1 MSGTRSGQAAH
12 YDGLLAEHY
21 SWMFG
26 DSRAGAVEAQAAWLS
41 RAGVDAPGR
50 CVDLGCG
57 SGFQSEALLRCGAT
71 SVLAVDL
78 SQPLLD
84 ELDAAVPDARLTTVC
99 ADLMD
104 FPSHLSGP
112 ADTVVCMG
120 DTLTHLDSKAAVQS
134 LFDTVAAA
142 LAPGGMVL
150 LSWRDLSNPP
160 SGPDRFIP
168 LRSTPDRIMT
178 CVLDDAGERVRVT
191 DVVHERNGDRWTMQA
206 SEYFKL
212 KLSPDWVRQAL
223 GNVGL
228 APAFEATERGLTV
241 LRANA

>member
-1 MSGTRSGQAAH
+1 MGSGQAAH
-12 YDGLLAEHY
+12 YDALLAEHY

-26 DSRAGAVEAQAAWLS
+26 DSRAGAVDAQEAWLS
-41 RAGVDAPGR
+41 RVDMDAPGR

-57 SGFQSEALLRCGAT
+57 SGFQSEALLRRGAT

-84 ELDAAVPDARLTTVC
+84 ELGAAVPDARLTTVC
-99 ADLMD
+99 ADLME
-104 FPSHLSGP
+104 FSSHLSGP

-120 DTLTHLDSKAAVQS
+120 DTLTHLDSRAAVQF
-134 LFDTVAAA
+134 LFETVAAT
-142 LAPGGMVL
+142 LAPGGTVL

-191 DVVHERNGDRWTMQA
+191 DVVHERNSEGWTMQA

-212 KLSPDWVRQAL
+212 KLSPDWVHHAL
-223 GNVGL
+223 GEVGL
-228 APAFEATERGLTV
+228 TPGFEVTERGLTV
-241 LRANA
+241 LRAHA